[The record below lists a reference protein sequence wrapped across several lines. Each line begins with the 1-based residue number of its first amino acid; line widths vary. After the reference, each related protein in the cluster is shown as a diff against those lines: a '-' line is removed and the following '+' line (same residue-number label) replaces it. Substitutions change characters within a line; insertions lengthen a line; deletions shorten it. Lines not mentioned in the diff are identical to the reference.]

1 METVAAKIREI
12 LIENFGCDESEV
24 GDDQTLTGNLGMDS
38 IEIVQ
43 LGLDIEEIFNVEVP
57 DEAVAANMTVGE
69 VIAAVYKLT
78 QV

>member
-24 GDDQTLTGNLGMDS
+24 GDDQTLTGDLGMDS
-38 IEIVQ
+38 IELVQ
-43 LGLDIEEIFNVEVP
+43 FALDVEESLNVEVP
-57 DEAVAANMTVGE
+57 DEAVTANMTVGE